1 MDGDFTDPVEW
12 GLANAAQAGIG
23 RAAIMRADRAFRKSG
38 RAWCGLRVIDGTQPG
53 LSGRWRVGMASFSVR
68 RLAFR
73 RRWWR
78 MLGTCPPIEVV
89 AIHGP
94 ARAPVGKE
102 ILKLPGNIAQIL
114 TPTATLEWAIRDR
127 YRPAAI
133 ARLKVAEQAPAE
145 TVGWAAGGIT
155 TSARPVRLDPYGSW

>member
-1 MDGDFTDPVEW
+1 
-12 GLANAAQAGIG
+12 
-23 RAAIMRADRAFRKSG
+23 
-38 RAWCGLRVIDGTQPG
+38 
-53 LSGRWRVGMASFSVR
+53 
-68 RLAFR
+68 
-73 RRWWR
+73 